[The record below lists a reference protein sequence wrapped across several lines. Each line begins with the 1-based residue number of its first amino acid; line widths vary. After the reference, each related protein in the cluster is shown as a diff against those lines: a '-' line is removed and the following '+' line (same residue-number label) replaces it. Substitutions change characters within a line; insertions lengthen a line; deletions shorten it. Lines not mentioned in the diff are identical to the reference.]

1 MRKANN
7 TQVVAINKL
16 MLKTTESYVN
26 TFVNNDESDVSSL
39 QMYAFDVAHNIN
51 ALVAFNATKDAEA
64 LHESIMQQD
73 TLVREYYYNV
83 LVYIETNKL
92 VPANMCACK

>member
-16 MLKTTESYVN
+16 MLKTTEDYVN

-39 QMYAFDVAHNIN
+39 QMYAFDVAHNVN

>member
-7 TQVVAINKL
+7 TQVIAINKL
-16 MLKTTESYVN
+16 MLNTTESYVN
-26 TFVNNDESDVSSL
+26 TFVNDDESDVTSL
-39 QMYAFDVAHNIN
+39 TMYADDVAHNIN

-64 LHESIMQQD
+64 LHNSIMLQD

-83 LVYIETNKL
+83 LVYIETNML

>member
-16 MLKTTESYVN
+16 MLKTTEDYVN
-26 TFVNNDESDVSSL
+26 TFVNNDESDVTTL
-39 QMYAFDVAHNIN
+39 TMYAFDVAHNIN
-51 ALVAFNATKDAEA
+51 ALVAFNASKDAEA

-73 TLVREYYYNV
+73 TLVREYYIDT
-83 LVYIETNKL
+83 LRYIESNKL
-92 VPANMCACK
+92 INSNMFCCV

>member
-16 MLKTTESYVN
+16 MLNTTESYVN
-26 TFVNNDESDVSSL
+26 TFVNDEDDISSL
-39 QMYAFDVAHNIN
+39 SMYADDVAYAAN
-51 ALVAFNATKDAEA
+51 ALVAFNATKDAQA
-64 LHESIMQQD
+64 LHDSIMQQD

-83 LVYIETNKL
+83 LVYIERNNL
-92 VPANMCACK
+92 INSNRFCCV

>member
-16 MLKTTESYVN
+16 MLKTTEDYVN

-39 QMYAFDVAHNIN
+39 QMYAFDVAHNVN
-51 ALVAFNATKDAEA
+51 ALVAFNASKDAAA
-64 LHESIMQQD
+64 LHTSIIMQD
-73 TLVREYYYNV
+73 TLVREYYYVV
-83 LVYIETNKL
+83 LKYIETNKL

>member
-16 MLKTTESYVN
+16 MLKTTEDYIN
-26 TFVNNDESDVSSL
+26 TFVNEDKTEVSSL

-51 ALVAFNATKDAEA
+51 ALVAFNASKNAEA
-64 LHESIMQQD
+64 LHTSIMQQD
-73 TLVREYYYNV
+73 TLVREYYYAV
-83 LVYIETNKL
+83 LKYIETNKL